1 MKINFKKTLKTWIW
15 SWILICYN
23 IFLMIFLFI
32 KPLCCGA
39 EMLLPLQM
47 DLSMNVIF
55 LLFLLEIDGRERNMP
70 QVNNSS
76 QNIKLRWSLRPRG
89 GRLTSLDASYARCFV
104 FWRTSSKTSTSMF
117 FQKHRQNITSLRRKH
132 DVLRDFFGFRNP
144 IQSYDKSLAI

>member
-1 MKINFKKTLKTWIW
+1 
-15 SWILICYN
+15 
-23 IFLMIFLFI
+23 MIFLFI

-76 QNIKLRWSLRPRG
+76 QNIKLRASLTHIAAWE
-89 GRLTSLDASYARCFV
+89 GRNGL
-104 FWRTSSKTSTSMF
+104 
-117 FQKHRQNITSLRRKH
+117 
-132 DVLRDFFGFRNP
+132 NP
-144 IQSYDKSLAI
+144 KK